1 MVEQIDLH
9 KQVGGKLIKNIRPVY
24 ANKSS
29 FVDLRPVDVGRITI
43 RRISWGRS
51 KGTPRGLVSAK
62 NAELDLR
69 SSVAATRRAHV
80 GIDTTDHAR
89 CVLGSGCIVILPW
102 AQIIVT
108 LICAVN
114 SSPNAVLR
122 FVSVWNIL

>member
-1 MVEQIDLH
+1 MPTNPPSSICVPL
-9 KQVGGKLIKNIRPVY
+9 NFAPVSAKY
-24 ANKSS
+24 
-29 FVDLRPVDVGRITI
+29 
-43 RRISWGRS
+43 SWGRS
-51 KGTPRGLVSAK
+51 KGAPRGLVSAK

-80 GIDTTDHAR
+80 GIDTTDHTF
-89 CVLGSGCIVILPW
+89 CVLGSGCIVFLAW